1 MSNKLLHNKGMT
13 MKLKIMEIM
22 VVVVVALAALGIEY
36 WIYYNGMLKEH
47 MTFFEFLLLIGRS

>member
-1 MSNKLLHNKGMT
+1 

>member
-1 MSNKLLHNKGMT
+1 

-22 VVVVVALAALGIEY
+22 VVVVATLAALGIEY

>member
-1 MSNKLLHNKGMT
+1 

-22 VVVVVALAALGIEY
+22 VVVVVALAGLGIEY

-47 MTFFEFLLLIGRS
+47 MTFFEFLLLIGRR